1 MNFERGYIATS
12 HTAYNT
18 RHGYKCVPVKVTIL
32 PFRSSMQ
39 KRWVFPFLPS
49 YHPLLPPL
57 LIPATQ
63 RAINANASQSVS
75 QSFIHIRLR
84 EVNQTNKKWTSTDW
98 ATISLHSVSR
108 AACNLNRPSA
118 VAPVS
123 AAATRTFNK
132 VSSNFG
138 KLRRPTSAKISK
150 EKHLCISL
158 KKPPCQMRV
167 LQYPMENME
176 NMIQLV
182 TNTKRYRPYVKLGAK
197 SALPIKI
204 FQKSMPH

>member
-1 MNFERGYIATS
+1 M
-12 HTAYNT
+12 
-18 RHGYKCVPVKVTIL
+18 
-32 PFRSSMQ
+32 FRLKWQFCPSDPQ
-39 KRWVFPFLPS
+39 CKNVECFPSFLPTIH
-49 YHPLLPPL
+49 YFRLFLFP
-57 LIPATQ
+57 Q
-63 RAINANASQSVS
+63 RNVPSTPTPVSQSVIHSYPLARS
-75 QSFIHIRLR
+75 QSDQQ
-84 EVNQTNKKWTSTDW
+84 EMDVDW
-98 ATISLHSVSR
+98 LSHHFPPFCFKGSMQPQPPNV
-108 AACNLNRPSA
+108 SA

>member
-1 MNFERGYIATS
+1 MKGSDEVQYRGSRAGEWGEICGKFPLKVSKPMNFERGYIATS

-75 QSFIHIRLR
+75 HSFISACAKSIRPTRNGRRLT
-84 EVNQTNKKWTSTDW
+84 EPPFPSILFQGQHATST
-98 ATISLHSVSR
+98 AQRIRSCSSFSR
-108 AACNLNRPSA
+108 GH
-118 VAPVS
+118 
-123 AAATRTFNK
+123 T
-132 VSSNFG
+132 
-138 KLRRPTSAKISK
+138 
-150 EKHLCISL
+150 H
-158 KKPPCQMRV
+158 
-167 LQYPMENME
+167 
-176 NMIQLV
+176 
-182 TNTKRYRPYVKLGAK
+182 
-197 SALPIKI
+197 
-204 FQKSMPH
+204 FQ